1 MDEVDSK
8 AQSCMSR
15 SLVESKYLSM
25 LLKCSYNQP
34 NFIGSPSKPAWQL
47 DCPLCGGRKSQLVW
61 MESRNTYKFI
71 CPTGKSRTHCGF
83 AGEFQV
89 LLKAWNQPLWI
100 RYLQER
106 EAEGTAGL
114 GWNCPKASQV
124 VPERRSKRRLAWQ
137 KHQVPNEPKAGDS
150 GASGCI
156 SDDE

>member
-1 MDEVDSK
+1 MSK
-8 AQSCMSR
+8 

-34 NFIGSPSKPAWQL
+34 KFTGSPSKPLWEL

-61 MESRNTYKFI
+61 MDSRSTYKFI
-71 CPTGKSRTHCGF
+71 CPTGKSKTNCGF

-100 RYLQER
+100 QYLQER

-124 VPERRSKRRLAWQ
+124 VPGRRSRRCLEGRKR
-137 KHQVPNEPKAGDS
+137 QVPGEPKISDPGT
-150 GASGCI
+150 SGCI